1 MYPVGYRL
9 MRKQDMS
16 AFWRTWLNAWAWVVI
31 VFGLVLAGG
40 GLDATDTAAEAA
52 FAIVGGGAPLE
63 WTPHLRFS
71 VALMG
76 AVTMGWG
83 VTYLALFMAAHRLG
97 ADAAP
102 VWRLATI
109 GMVAWFV
116 IDSAL
121 SVATGFWMNAVS
133 NTGLAIGYL
142 VPVLASGAMNG
153 SALAAGSRPSARAS

>member
-1 MYPVGYRL
+1 

-40 GLDATDTAAEAA
+40 GLDATDTVAEAA

-102 VWRLATI
+102 VWRLAMI

-133 NTGLAIGYL
+133 NTGLAIGCL

-153 SALAAGSRPSARAS
+153 SAPAAGSRPSARAS

>member
-1 MYPVGYRL
+1 

-102 VWRLATI
+102 VWRLAMI

-153 SALAAGSRPSARAS
+153 SAPAANSRPSVRAR